1 MAAQI
6 VLANCKLR
14 IKTKAGTLENGA
26 DKVKS
31 ISLTGIRE
39 GAEGQP
45 LLDVADA
52 IGTVIS
58 NLVLEVLRVD
68 ENVVS
73 AE

>member
-39 GAEGQP
+39 GAEGQS
-45 LLDVADA
+45 LLDVAGA

-58 NLVLEVLRVD
+58 NPVLEVLRVD